1 MEPKPLR
8 PATCD
13 LRPMRVVA
21 GAYKGRRLQAPKGTE
36 TRPTSDRVREAL
48 FSILGDVSGAR
59 VLDLYAGSGAL
70 GIEAL
75 SRGAGEVVFV
85 ETGRRAADAIRAN
98 LRAVG
103 DPDAM
108 IWVGDAL
115 AYLRRAD
122 PEAPFDLVFADPP
135 YSSATQVGEGL
146 SELLPPVLTDN
157 SLTVTESDKRAPLPL
172 TLPLVDE
179 RVYGDTR
186 IAIHR
191 GR

>member
-1 MEPKPLR
+1 
-8 PATCD
+8 
-13 LRPMRVVA
+13 MRVVA
-21 GAYKGRRLQAPKGTE
+21 GEFRGRRLQAPRGRE

-48 FSILGDVSGAR
+48 FSILGDITGAR

-75 SRGAGEVVFV
+75 SRGASEAVFV
-85 ETGRRAADAIRAN
+85 DSSRRSAETIRSNLEAVGHPDAI
-98 LRAVG
+98 
-103 DPDAM
+103 

-115 AYLRRAD
+115 DYLRRAD
-122 PEAPFDLVFADPP
+122 PEAPFGLVFADPP
-135 YSSATQVGEGL
+135 YSSATQVGDGL
-146 SELLPPVLTDN
+146 SELLPPLLTET

-179 RVYGDTR
+179 RIYGDTR

-191 GR
+191 AN

>member
-1 MEPKPLR
+1 
-8 PATCD
+8 
-13 LRPMRVVA
+13 MRVIA
-21 GAYKGRRLQAPKGTE
+21 GAHRGRRLQAPKGSD

-48 FSILGDVSGAR
+48 FSIIGDVEGTR

-75 SRGAGEVVFV
+75 SRGAAEVVFV
-85 ETGRRAADAIRAN
+85 ESGRQAVEAIRAN

-115 AYLRRAD
+115 AYLRNAD
-122 PEAPFDLVFADPP
+122 PDAPFDLVFADPP
-135 YSSATQVGEGL
+135 YSSATRVGGKL
-146 SELLPPVLTDN
+146 SELLPPLLTET
-157 SLTVTESDKRAPLPL
+157 SLTVTESDKRTPLEL

-179 RVYGDTR
+179 RTYGDTR

>member
-1 MEPKPLR
+1 V
-8 PATCD
+8 
-13 LRPMRVVA
+13 RVIA
-21 GAYKGRRLQAPKGTE
+21 GAHRGRRLQTPKGSD

-75 SRGAGEVVFV
+75 SRGAAEAVFV
-85 ETGRRAADAIRAN
+85 ESDRRAADAIRAN

-103 DPDAM
+103 DPDAI

-122 PEAPFDLVFADPP
+122 AEAPFDLVFADPP
-135 YSSATQVGEGL
+135 YSSATQVGDAL
-146 SELLPPVLTDN
+146 SELLPALLTEA
-157 SLTVTESDKRAPLPL
+157 SLTVTESDKRSPLPL
-172 TLPLVDE
+172 ALPLVDE
-179 RVYGDTR
+179 RTYGDTR